1 MSDEI
6 ERISEKNLSV
16 AWGRAFLR
24 LMDHGGSEVSP
35 LVIQV
40 TGLEDGTIPE
50 TPAIRK
56 ALDEALD
63 EQGAPTCDTTARLIF
78 PRSLWNPKL
87 PRAALYDRYLNI
99 LPEIRKCMLNNYGV
113 YFERMIAF
121 GGKINQ
127 LEQIIQ
133 MYKYHSHRRSA
144 LQAAIFDPSRDHSF
158 QPRRVFPCLQQV
170 AFSPTSKGLS
180 VTGFYPMQYLV
191 KRAYGNYLGL
201 CWLGQFMAHEL
212 GLPLAQ
218 MQCFVGVGKLD
229 NNKSDLKSLAD
240 RVMSSL

>member
-1 MSDEI
+1 MSDAI
-6 ERISEKNLSV
+6 ERISDKNLSV

-40 TGLEDGTIPE
+40 TGLEVGTIPE

-99 LPEIRKCMLNNYGV
+99 LPEIKKCPANRYGV

-127 LEQIIQ
+127 LEQIVE
-133 MYKYHSHRRSA
+133 MYKNHSHRRSA
-144 LQAAIFDPSRDHSF
+144 LQAAIFDPSLDHSF
-158 QPRRVFPCLQQV
+158 QGQRGFPCLQQV
-170 AFSPTSKGLS
+170 AFLPTSKGLS

-218 MQCFVGVGKLD
+218 MQCFVGVAKLD
-229 NNKSDLKSLAD
+229 KNKSDLRALAD